1 MKVRNV
7 KRFSLKMLSCSAR
20 MFPVI
25 VRLKLLLADA
35 VEKLL
40 ADDDPPSLLA
50 VTAQKMGEH
59 LQQLLKLLE
68 NRRSFPIAYLSVW
81 KNVFTPG

>member
-40 ADDDPPSLLA
+40 ADESFDPPSLLA
-50 VTAQKMGEH
+50 VTAQKLGEH

-68 NRRSFPIAYLSVW
+68 NR
-81 KNVFTPG
+81 